1 MKTDKGVSVKACV
14 RCAGQEM
21 SWNPPIQLPLS
32 IISLNSDFKSFYTNM
47 FFISEIVFFF
57 FSTSGFFLVSPNL
70 LLSNYNENVLSTFF
84 VTGAAL
90 VCFSGGLLRGWY

>member
-21 SWNPPIQLPLS
+21 SWNPPMQLPLS

-47 FFISEIVFFF
+47 FFISEIVLFFF
-57 FSTSGFFLVSPNL
+57 FHFWILSGFPK
-70 LLSNYNENVLSTFF
+70 F
-84 VTGAAL
+84 VVKQL
-90 VCFSGGLLRGWY
+90 